1 MTPLSKHRKLYTSL
15 RPALALPL
23 NQHIRYSC
31 TCEMT
36 DLELLYKLSPFQPT
50 VQSVPH
56 SIPTPKPRKVIST
69 HDLCIIYG
77 SDLASVA
84 SKDFECLNVL
94 TIDESYLTLLLHAGS
109 ILLSQR
115 YTPPGMICPFICQ
128 GNVFWTETSWI

>member
-1 MTPLSKHRKLYTSL
+1 MNTGSHGIMTPLSKHRKLYTSL
-15 RPALALPL
+15 RPALALRL

-36 DLELLYKLSPFQPT
+36 DLLYKLSPFQST

-84 SKDFECLNVL
+84 GRDFECLNIL
-94 TIDESYLTLLLHAGS
+94 TIDSS
-109 ILLSQR
+109 VR
-115 YTPPGMICPFICQ
+115 
-128 GNVFWTETSWI
+128 ETSSGQRVAFEATKSD

>member
-36 DLELLYKLSPFQPT
+36 DLLYKLSPFQPT
-50 VQSVPH
+50 AQSVPH

-77 SDLASVA
+77 SDLASAA
-84 SKDFECLNVL
+84 SRDFEWLNVL
-94 TIDESYLTLLLHAGS
+94 TIDESYLALLLRAGR

-115 YTPPGMICPFICQ
+115 YTPPGDDLSIHLS
-128 GNVFWTETSWI
+128 GKRLLDRE